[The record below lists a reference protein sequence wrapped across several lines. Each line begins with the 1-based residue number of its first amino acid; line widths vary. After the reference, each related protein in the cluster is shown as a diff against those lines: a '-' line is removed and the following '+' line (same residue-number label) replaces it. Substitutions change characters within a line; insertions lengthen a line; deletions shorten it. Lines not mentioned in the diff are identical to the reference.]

1 MKLVQICATKTIF
14 TIKTVEMAQKQKC
27 CVSDMG
33 HMIPQIRSTTTTK
46 TKLTDP
52 SLGFALEKAAGWKFH
67 KKAVT
72 SEQATIKLRELKRLG
87 VGTNHL
93 EFREKKIKGGI

>member
-1 MKLVQICATKTIF
+1 
-14 TIKTVEMAQKQKC
+14 MAQKQKC

-52 SLGFALEKAAGWKFH
+52 NLGFVISDMGH
-67 KKAVT
+67 MIPQIGV
-72 SEQATIKLRELKRLG
+72 QPKLKL
-87 VGTNHL
+87 N
-93 EFREKKIKGGI
+93 